1 MGLLDILATEGK
13 KFIED
18 ALPGGRLNSEWTP
31 GRVKRAASA
40 ALDFVPVVGGVKGA
54 KEEWEAGNPGWAAF
68 NAASVPIDLASFG
81 TGGAALKSAAAA
93 LKAGAG
99 LLPAAAGVT
108 YRYGGKHSTGNLM
121 HDLRFDPR
129 AKEQAKLDALT
140 VDIAPRQTQQ
150 APTISLA
157 DYEGHPFITSMS
169 DRTAAGGTITGIN
182 DVKLKRPVDLLGGQ
196 GYMFD
201 NPGQVWASAPGP
213 VNQIMAR
220 AEAIRGATGKDPL
233 FIPWR
238 MAPTGGDFAH
248 MTGETMLNFADSA
261 MPAKAKRTLDK
272 SIRGFMPEWAG
283 VSNPESVQQF
293 LTAPAEKRK
302 AIQSALDVNFRDSG
316 GLSIGEAR
324 LAVTDPSQL
333 LGRDGGVMNVGQVFA
348 NHPIIKESGHPSYP
362 RGVPGMGIGKI
373 DRDVNIYQMLPAST
387 AERGLLDPA
396 MPRTADLRA
405 LQMKPYVGLITDDVL
420 RSLGY

>member
-1 MGLLDILATEGK
+1 MNYIDLLLNEGK
-13 KFIED
+13 KYLRD
-18 ALPGGRLNSEWTP
+18 AMPGGSLNSEWTP
-31 GRVKRAASA
+31 SRVKKAAST
-40 ALDFVPVVGGVKGA
+40 ALDFVPVVGGIKGA
-54 KEEWEAGNPGWAAF
+54 KEEWEAGNPGWAAV

-81 TGGAALKSAAAA
+81 AGGAALKAAAA
-93 LKAGAG
+93 AIKAGAG

-157 DYEGHPFITSMS
+157 DFDGHPFITSMS

-182 DVKLKRPVDLLGGQ
+182 DVSLKRPVDLLGGQ

-213 VNQIMAR
+213 VKQIMDR

-261 MPAKAKRTLDK
+261 MPAKAKRTVDK
-272 SIRGFMPEWAG
+272 AIRGFMPGWAG
-283 VSNPESVQQF
+283 VSSPDSVNQF
-293 LTAPAEKRK
+293 LTAPAEMRK
-302 AIQSALDVNFRDSG
+302 SIQNALDVSFRDSG

-373 DRDVNIYQMLPAST
+373 DRDINIWQMLPEA
-387 AERGLLDPA
+387 AKDRGLLDVANPGQ
-396 MPRTADLRA
+396 TDLRA
-405 LQMKPYVGLITDDVL
+405 LQMKPYTGLITEDLL